1 MIFLVTGFFIVRA
14 IDSIALFK
22 VGMTNSM
29 CTAKTGAAQMLV
41 GSKHSYPQKLG
52 ILNVL
57 SSIEPLEQELTEQ
70 DTFMEDVKS
79 SINASLM
86 EPIDTPVQLAISVVG
101 LFKTVSELNAVKAA
115 AIAKEAEEAT
125 TAPPAQ
131 PEGEEC
137 DEEECSGPV
146 LKQSLDIFS
155 IQLKELGVQLE
166 GALKNNTIVGFSKGV
181 PKMEDVSDEIPESM
195 KTELHNV
202 IIKGADGLV
211 EAKDLLVNQSQ
222 AMIKDFSMIRDQI
235 NNTVYPTI
243 LIIFIVS
250 LIPLCGLCCCSTR
263 TMQKFC
269 NTQELQAGIGTHNQA
284 SDETKKEYAAI
295 PRYARCSWCTGF
307 CWATFAF
314 FTCAWM
320 GACFIVVGS
329 VCVKANDL
337 NEDEIRDWL
346 TISQFSTEADINFKA
361 KFFGKCL
368 HKEHAAA
375 SYLLD
380 VLPGKNGYGTLAHG
394 IHGGANNA
402 VDALL
407 GDVTIPLRNGGILPL
422 YPEMPYETKQSYL
435 LMTSN
440 KAVTDL
446 YSHIDSLNDQL
457 GVNDTEPVMPG
468 TYRCDVLDDTKEDKS
483 CESCLLA
490 SNSIIPNI
498 GNPSFNPGDW
508 NPFSGS
514 DESRRL
520 ESCLDYCASE
530 ITRQVDCDEEE
541 YKTYLMNWK
550 KRLGNVFNELD
561 SAPIHD
567 LSYDLRLALEDHI
580 DNKVDVLANAV
591 SCESLQVKYQE
602 ILDGACRQSIL
613 GGYMVARNYEYIGF
627 CVLALVLFMYILWR
641 RTNDNI
647 KYIDK
652 QAEQV
657 IQEEDEHKVSDED
670 EDDQRFL
677 LGGRGNQ

>member
-1 MIFLVTGFFIVRA
+1 
-14 IDSIALFK
+14 
-22 VGMTNSM
+22 
-29 CTAKTGAAQMLV
+29 
-41 GSKHSYPQKLG
+41 
-52 ILNVL
+52 
-57 SSIEPLEQELTEQ
+57 
-70 DTFMEDVKS
+70 
-79 SINASLM
+79 
-86 EPIDTPVQLAISVVG
+86 
-101 LFKTVSELNAVKAA
+101 
-115 AIAKEAEEAT
+115 
-125 TAPPAQ
+125 
-131 PEGEEC
+131 
-137 DEEECSGPV
+137 
-146 LKQSLDIFS
+146 
-155 IQLKELGVQLE
+155 
-166 GALKNNTIVGFSKGV
+166 
-181 PKMEDVSDEIPESM
+181 
-195 KTELHNV
+195 
-202 IIKGADGLV
+202 
-211 EAKDLLVNQSQ
+211 
-222 AMIKDFSMIRDQI
+222 
-235 NNTVYPTI
+235 
-243 LIIFIVS
+243 
-250 LIPLCGLCCCSTR
+250 
-263 TMQKFC
+263 
-269 NTQELQAGIGTHNQA
+269 
-284 SDETKKEYAAI
+284 
-295 PRYARCSWCTGF
+295 
-307 CWATFAF
+307 
-314 FTCAWM
+314 
-320 GACFIVVGS
+320 
-329 VCVKANDL
+329 
-337 NEDEIRDWL
+337 
-346 TISQFSTEADINFKA
+346 
-361 KFFGKCL
+361 
-368 HKEHAAA
+368 
-375 SYLLD
+375 
-380 VLPGKNGYGTLAHG
+380 
-394 IHGGANNA
+394 
-402 VDALL
+402 
-407 GDVTIPLRNGGILPL
+407 
-422 YPEMPYETKQSYL
+422 MPYETKQSYL

-657 IQEEDEHKVSDED
+657 IQEEDEPNDRDED